1 MNDVI
6 LQIRVPQ
13 PLLDLG
19 LDDDDVQQRVQEWL
33 VLSLFTDERIS
44 SGKAAKL
51 LGMPRLGFLAL
62 LRKRGIAYLDF
73 SPNEWAEEAQAA
85 RLLSLT
91 SAAVP

>member
-19 LDDDDVQQRVQEWL
+19 LDYDDVQQRVQEWL

-44 SGKAAKL
+44 SGKAARL
-51 LGMPRLGFLAL
+51 LEMTRLDFLTL
-62 LRKRGIAYLDF
+62 LRKQGIAYLDF
-73 SPNEWAEEAQAA
+73 SPNEWAEEAETA
-85 RLLSLT
+85 RLLSPA